1 MKDFQERL
9 IHEREAIANEFPRIA
24 NNRLGYGGFQKPH
37 AEFYVRAMPGLL
49 SFVEEWKA
57 RTYRIDECLLMVS
70 WQNCADLLW
79 LVIRV
84 RLAGR
89 ATGHVDRALDFREEL
104 CRICDTVLPLDV
116 PPPVFSSASIAQRL
130 DMRIDELLAR
140 LPHTK
145 TDGLAAL
152 LVLRAMELRKEF
164 A

>member
-1 MKDFQERL
+1 MKDFRERL
-9 IHEREAIANEFPRIA
+9 IDTREGLAGTFHRIA
-24 NNRLGYGGFQKPH
+24 YNRLGYGGFQKP
-37 AEFYVRAMPGLL
+37 EFYLRAMPDLL
-49 SFVEEWKA
+49 AHVDAWKD
-57 RTYRIDECLLMVS
+57 RTYRLDDCLEMIQ
-70 WQNCADLLW
+70 WQHCAEMLW

-104 CRICDTVLPLDV
+104 CRICDTVRPLDV
-116 PPPVFSSASIAQRL
+116 PPPVFCSASIAQRL

-145 TDGLAAL
+145 TDGLAAF
-152 LVLRAMELRKEF
+152 LVLRAMELSKEH